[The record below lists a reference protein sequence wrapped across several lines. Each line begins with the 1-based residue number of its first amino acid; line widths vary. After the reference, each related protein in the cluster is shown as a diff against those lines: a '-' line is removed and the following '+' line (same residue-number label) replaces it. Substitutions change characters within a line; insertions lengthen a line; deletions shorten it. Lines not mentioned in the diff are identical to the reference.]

1 MGIARFG
8 QYLIGAVLLV
18 GCGGG
23 SNSTSQTGT
32 SPPASPP
39 PESSDSG
46 CTGSCADATSF
57 LSTGDIGKIIAQA
70 VNEASAQNL
79 PATIAVVDRVGNVL
93 AVYRMNGAN
102 PLVRIGTNRGVVG
115 GLEGLIVPSELAAV
129 SKAVTGAY
137 LSSEGNAFSTRTASQ
152 IVQEHLNPGERNAP
166 SGPLFG
172 VQFSQLPCSDFSR
185 QLADSVSGVG
195 TGPGPHRS
203 PLGLSADPGG
213 FPLYKNGVPVGG
225 IGVAADDDYSLDP
238 DINDLDRNIDE
249 YIAWAGTF
257 GFGAPVDRRGDVITI
272 EGKTFRYTDVE
283 FSRLALDPAAAPAY
297 SSLTPAS
304 GGLINVP
311 GYYASAG
318 GILTG
323 TAFGQI
329 ESGIR
334 AADTNY
340 SGLDAFVVD
349 DGSGNN
355 RFAPR
360 AGTDGA
366 DALTEDEVRVIVE
379 EALKVANRARA
390 QIRRPLSTPARV
402 SVSVVDTNGVALAI
416 ARTRDAPIFG
426 TDVSL
431 QKART
436 AMFNSGAY
444 AAGDLLGAP
453 APTALMTP
461 AAANYLSDTVD
472 LSAGTVALEVVATS
486 LFSDTLARLRTFL
499 GLPTVLGDGAIAFT
513 DRAGGNMA
521 RPYYPDGVD
530 GTPPGPFSYPVAQWS
545 PFQVGQQLDL
555 VYNSVALTLAA
566 YLQQAGLSVSLAGT
580 PLPMLPTD
588 LPRTCTGI
596 PRIANGIQI
605 FPGSVP
611 IYRGTTLV
619 GGVGVSGDGVEQDDM
634 ISFLGV
640 HNAGQILGTL
650 GNAPPPMRAD
660 NLAPSGAHLRYIQCP
675 QSPFIGSNDDNVCEG
690 K

>member
-1 MGIARFG
+1 MGIVRIG
-8 QYLIGAVLLV
+8 HCLIGLALLA

-23 SNSTSQTGT
+23 SNSTSSTGT
-32 SPPASPP
+32 SPPDTPP
-39 PESSDSG
+39 SGGSDSG
-46 CTGSCADATSF
+46 CTGSCASAASYLTA
-57 LSTGDIGKIIAQA
+57 GDVGKVIAQS
-70 VNEASAQNL
+70 VQEASAQNL

-93 AVYRMNGAN
+93 AVYRMNGASG
-102 PLVRIGTNRGVVG
+102 LVRIGTDRGVVG

-166 SGPLFG
+166 GGPLFG

-185 QLADSVSGVG
+185 QLADSVGGLG
-195 TGPGPHRS
+195 TGAGPHRS
-203 PLGLSADPGG
+203 PLGLAADPGG

-225 IGVAADDDYSLDP
+225 IGVAADPDYSLDP
-238 DINDLDRNIDE
+238 NVTDRDRDIDE

-272 EGKTFRYTDVE
+272 DGKNFRYTDVE
-283 FSRLALDPAAAPAY
+283 FNQLALNPANAPAY
-297 SSLTPAS
+297 ASLAGS
-304 GGLINVP
+304 GSLIDVP
-311 GYYASAG
+311 GYYAKSVGVIA
-318 GILTG
+318 G
-323 TAFGQI
+323 TAFGQV

-334 AADTNY
+334 ADSGDY
-340 SGLDAFVVD
+340 PGLDAFVID

-355 RFAPR
+355 RFTPQ

-366 DALTEDEVRVIVE
+366 NALTENEVRVIMQ
-379 EALKVANRARA
+379 EALRVANRARA
-390 QIRRPLSTPARV
+390 QIRRPLSAQARV
-402 SVSVVDTNGVALAI
+402 SVSIVDTNGQPLAI
-416 ARTRDAPIFG
+416 ARTRDAPVFG

-436 AMFNSGAY
+436 AMFNSSAF
-444 AAGDLLGAP
+444 AADDQLNAP
-453 APTALMTP
+453 AASALMTP
-461 AAANYLSDTVD
+461 AAADYLSNVVD
-472 LSAGTVALEVVATS
+472 LPSNSVALSVVATRP
-486 LFSDTLARLRTFL
+486 FADTLARVRSFL
-499 GLPTVLGDGAIAFT
+499 GLPAAFGDGAIAFT
-513 DRAGGNMA
+513 DRAGGNLA
-521 RPYYPDGVD
+521 RPYYPDGID
-530 GTPPGPFSYPVAQWS
+530 GTAPGPFSHPIAQWS

-555 VYNSVALTLAA
+555 VYNRVALSVAV

-580 PLPMLPTD
+580 PLPMLPAE

-611 IYRGTTLV
+611 IYRGSTLV
-619 GGVGVSGDGVEQDDM
+619 GGIGVSGDGVDQDDM

-640 HNAGQILGTL
+640 HNAGVVLGTI
-650 GNAPPPMRAD
+650 GNAPAAMRAD

-675 QSPFIGSNDDNVCEG
+675 QAPFIDSNDSNVCEG

>member
-1 MGIARFG
+1 MGFARLG
-8 QYLIGAVLLV
+8 QYLIGAALLA

-23 SNSTSQTGT
+23 SNSTSPVGT
-32 SPPASPP
+32 SPPDNPP
-39 PESSDSG
+39 GGGTDSG
-46 CTGSCADATSF
+46 CIGACANATSF
-57 LSTGDIGKIIAQA
+57 LNDADIRKVIAQA
-70 VNEASAQNL
+70 VNEAAAQNL

-93 AVYRMNGAN
+93 AVYRMTGAN
-102 PLVRIGTNRGVVG
+102 PLVRIGTDRGVVG

-129 SKAVTGAY
+129 SKALTGAY
-137 LSSEGNAFSTRTASQ
+137 LSSEGNAFSTRSASQ

-166 SGPLFG
+166 GGPLFG

-185 QLADSVSGVG
+185 QLADSAGSMG

-225 IGVAADDDYSLDP
+225 IGVAADANYTLDP
-238 DINDLDRNIDE
+238 KVDDRDRDADE

-272 EGKTFRYTDVE
+272 DGKNFRYTDVE
-283 FSRLALDPAAAPAY
+283 FNQLALDPASAPGYA
-297 SSLTPAS
+297 SLTAAN
-304 GGLINVP
+304 GRLISVP

-323 TAFGQI
+323 TAFGQE

-334 AADTNY
+334 ADSTDY
-340 SGLDAFVVD
+340 PGLDAFVIV

-355 RFAPR
+355 RYAPQ
-360 AGTDGA
+360 AGTDGTN
-366 DALTEDEVRVIVE
+366 ALTENEVRVIMQ
-379 EALKVANRARA
+379 EALKTANRARA

-402 SVSVVDTNGVALAI
+402 SVSIVDTRGKALAI
-416 ARTRDAPIFG
+416 ARTRDAPVFG

-453 APTALMTP
+453 APTPLMT
-461 AAANYLSDTVD
+461 AAAADYLSDVVD
-472 LSAGTVALEVVATS
+472 LTAGTVALDVVATRP
-486 LFSDTLARLRTFL
+486 FADTLARVRGFL
-499 GLPTVLGDGAIAFT
+499 GLPTAFADGAIAFT

-530 GTPPGPFSYPVAQWS
+530 GTPPGPFSYPIAQWS

-555 VYNSVALTLAA
+555 VYNSLALTVAA

-580 PLPMLPTD
+580 PLPMLPD
-588 LPRTCTGI
+588 NLPRSCTGI

-611 IYRGTTLV
+611 IYRGSTLI
-619 GGVGVSGDGVEQDDM
+619 GGIGVSGDGVDQDDM
-634 ISFLGV
+634 VSFLGV
-640 HNAGQILGTL
+640 HNAGQILGSI
-650 GNAPPPMRAD
+650 GNAPPAMRAD
-660 NLAPSGAHLRYIQCP
+660 NLAPSGAHLRYVQCP
-675 QSPFIGSNDDNVCEG
+675 QAPFIGSSETNVCEG